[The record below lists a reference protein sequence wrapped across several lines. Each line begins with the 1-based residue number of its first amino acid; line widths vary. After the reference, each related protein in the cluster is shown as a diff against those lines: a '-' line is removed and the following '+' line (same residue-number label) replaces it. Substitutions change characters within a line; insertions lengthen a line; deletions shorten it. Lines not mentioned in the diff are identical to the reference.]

1 MSIECK
7 IFLHITADLTVT
19 SRNLFAFLCLEGKHC
34 ISDSTKC
41 ASRNSRIHKEKSRQL
56 PCSDRRQYKPFKEK
70 IISIEDV
77 YWVLFRDGKNWIT
90 YVRGCPFEK
99 SKLFQAGR
107 VKLQYIMA
115 GKLSYLSKGKNHW
128 FVWRQMTPYQ
138 GNAFLFHSPQQLLF
152 ELTRRSSTGLNLALH
167 ALILKI
173 QRNNTAPRAELFTG
187 SVT

>member
-1 MSIECK
+1 MFVLAQFRIHLALSQKSLYTPGKSRILSQKMSIECK
-7 IFLHITADLTVT
+7 IFLHITADLTGT
-19 SRNLFAFLCLEGKHC
+19 SRNLFAVLCLEGKHC

-99 SKLFQAGR
+99 KQVISSREGQAPTYYGR
-107 VKLQYIMA
+107 K
-115 GKLSYLSKGKNHW
+115 
-128 FVWRQMTPYQ
+128 
-138 GNAFLFHSPQQLLF
+138 AFLPFK
-152 ELTRRSSTGLNLALH
+152 R
-167 ALILKI
+167 
-173 QRNNTAPRAELFTG
+173 
-187 SVT
+187 

>member
-56 PCSDRRQYKPFKEK
+56 PCSD
-70 IISIEDV
+70 II
-77 YWVLFRDGKNWIT
+77 FRDGKNWIT

-107 VKLQYIMA
+107 AKLQYIMA

-173 QRNNTAPRAELFTG
+173 QRNNTCQAPRSQVTIKNNWCKHWL
-187 SVT
+187 SVYQCLL